1 MGASVTL
8 TSHCILQWHLATKFS
23 LTEALKSPPSAG
35 TPTHTNSCEKQRLLN
50 HTFLFFFFSFFW
62 GRCFSFGKASRWTC
76 NHYSETLLW
85 FYRIRVS
92 QPEAVSLLNHVG
104 KAILAKYFMMLQHK
118 WHETF
123 WQKRSNTHIY
133 KGFVSFAFYSYWII
147 CCLMLKLDGLCNADD
162 FTLLSSRR
170 S

>member
-35 TPTHTNSCEKQRLLN
+35 TPTHTNSCEKQLLLN
-50 HTFLFFFFSFFW
+50 HTFLFSFCFFFFFFW
-62 GRCFSFGKASRWTC
+62 GRCFSFGKASRCTC
-76 NHYSETLLW
+76 NNYSETLLW

-104 KAILAKYFMMLQHK
+104 KAILAQNILWWLSTSDMKHFDRKDQ
-118 WHETF
+118 
-123 WQKRSNTHIY
+123 THACTKVLPFALIEL
-133 KGFVSFAFYSYWII
+133 FVVW
-147 CCLMLKLDGLCNADD
+147 C
-162 FTLLSSRR
+162 
-170 S
+170 